1 MVHCKSERHLA
12 VISTGYVP
20 LGFKIQLSRAS
31 EVLSAQQPGAENDVV
46 CRNFRNLQNLLQL
59 LKLGAGSQLKG

>member
-12 VISTGYVP
+12 VISTGYVLP
-20 LGFKIQLSRAS
+20 GFGVLLRRVS

-46 CRNFRNLQNLLQL
+46 CRNFRNLQNLLQI